1 MTKWTIAYLNPMKWQ
16 LWWRYPCEPVNCLVY
31 ALGNGRHRSPEC
43 LLMSLMLQPSLP
55 LGAWGHPLE
64 LLFFVRSWPYASV
77 IPLYPATQELGSVSL
92 QKVFSSSVKLYSI
105 HLQCGSSH
113 PHQLSASAF
122 SKVADIWGFFNLPF
136 YPLSF
141 VVDYISYNILYLTVQ
156 SIVRC
161 DPRVNVNNYG
171 WLC

>member
-1 MTKWTIAYLNPMKWQ
+1 MNPSTVLCMHW
-16 LWWRYPCEPVNCLVY
+16 
-31 ALGNGRHRSPEC
+31 GTDRHRSPEC
-43 LLMSLMLQPSLP
+43 LLMSLMLQPSL
-55 LGAWGHPLE
+55 LLDAWGHPQE
-64 LLFFVRSWPYASV
+64 LLFFVRSWSYASV
-77 IPLYPATQELGSVSL
+77 VLLYPATQDLGSVSL
-92 QKVFSSSVKLYSI
+92 QKVFSWSMKLCSI
-105 HLQCGSSH
+105 HLQCDSSH
-113 PHQLSASAF
+113 LHQLAASAF
-122 SKVADIWGFFNLPF
+122 SKVSDIWGFFNLPL